1 MVLEF
6 KHILQTFLSFLQREK
21 FSKLKKLRE
30 GQRNLPIAVYREEIL
45 TTLEQNQV
53 INKSL
58 NKKFFSVMLL
68 LSYSISVLLKVCI
81 RHTKVI
87 HSTYKCCAFDLQIM
101 YIRLTKECN

>member
-53 INKSL
+53 INRSL
-58 NKKFFSVMLL
+58 NKRCLFGNSA
-68 LSYSISVLLKVCI
+68 VLP
-81 RHTKVI
+81 
-87 HSTYKCCAFDLQIM
+87 SFDSLDLRNIGPTQKN
-101 YIRLTKECN
+101 RCSD